1 MRTKAKGDS
10 FRACWGCDHW
20 RRVGGAA
27 TCMACHYALDTGR
40 CRSPICPPGEGCTVR
55 EEKGVR
61 VPWSPAHKYQI
72 PPKAYR
78 AEAFEEFYNQG
89 LNDVQIA
96 QAVGCHQWTVASW
109 RKRTGRPSNYKREKA
124 ATDPEKIKKDFE
136 SRIPDKD
143 PCPGCRS
150 KDICESYGGTC
161 NEKARWNG
169 ENRKSVP
176 AENGR
181 HA

>member
-20 RRVGGAA
+20 RRVGDAT

-55 EEKGVR
+55 EERGVR

-78 AEAFEEFYNQG
+78 PAVKLQAGEGGHRPGEDQAG
-89 LNDVQIA
+89 L
-96 QAVGCHQWTVASW
+96 
-109 RKRTGRPSNYKREKA
+109 
-124 ATDPEKIKKDFE
+124 
-136 SRIPDKD
+136 
-143 PCPGCRS
+143 
-150 KDICESYGGTC
+150 
-161 NEKARWNG
+161 
-169 ENRKSVP
+169 
-176 AENGR
+176 
-181 HA
+181 